1 MINPFIYFLLFLKAS
16 LFSTG
21 GFSNLPSL
29 HQDLIANGWAKEVDF
44 GQSIAIG
51 QISPGPNG
59 LWVVSLGYLTYGFP
73 GALLALI
80 AITIPAFLVLAV
92 SAGYT
97 RIEHRTWVQGAMRG
111 VSLAVVGLL
120 LTVVWTILHQSGVDW
135 KGLLIAGGAF
145 GLALSRKVNILVI
158 LGLAGL
164 AGYLLY
170 RTSKMLRRDSGVF
183 TVVCL
188 MAQSAHPLPRY
199 IQLRDGSGD
208 YWLPAQEYERS
219 NLLRGLPRKWE

>member
-1 MINPFIYFLLFLKAS
+1 MIHPFIYFLLFLKAS

-29 HQDLIANGWAKEVDF
+29 HQDLIANGWAKEANF

-59 LWVVSLGYLTYGFP
+59 LWVISMGYLTYGYL
-73 GALLALI
+73 GAFLALI
-80 AITIPAFLVLAV
+80 AITMPALLVLVVA
-92 SAGYT
+92 AGYT
-97 RIEHRTWVQGAMRG
+97 RIEHQAWVQGAMRG

-120 LTVVWTILHQSGVDW
+120 LTVVWTILRQPGVDW
-135 KGLLIAGGAF
+135 KGLLIAVGAF
-145 GLALSRKVNILVI
+145 GLALSRKVNMLII

-170 RTSKMLRRDSGVF
+170 R
-183 TVVCL
+183 
-188 MAQSAHPLPRY
+188 
-199 IQLRDGSGD
+199 
-208 YWLPAQEYERS
+208 
-219 NLLRGLPRKWE
+219 

>member
-1 MINPFIYFLLFLKAS
+1 MINPLIYFLLFLKAS

-29 HQDLIANGWAKEVDF
+29 HQDLLGNGWAKEAYF

-59 LWVVSLGYLTYGFP
+59 LWVICLGYLTYGYL
-73 GALLALI
+73 GALFALI
-80 AITIPAFLVLAV
+80 AITIPALLVLAV
-92 SAGYT
+92 SAGYV
-97 RIEHRTWVQGAMRG
+97 RIEQRAWVQGAMYG

-120 LTVVWTILHQSGVDW
+120 LTVVWTIFNQPGMDW
-135 KGLLIAGGAF
+135 KGLLIAAGAF

-164 AGYLLY
+164 AGYVLY
-170 RTSKMLRRDSGVF
+170 R
-183 TVVCL
+183 
-188 MAQSAHPLPRY
+188 
-199 IQLRDGSGD
+199 
-208 YWLPAQEYERS
+208 
-219 NLLRGLPRKWE
+219 